1 MGDQELFKPSREIPV
16 NIEDEMRRSYLD
28 YAMSVIIGR
37 ALPDVRDGL
46 KPVHRRI
53 LYAMYKEGNT
63 SDKRYIKCAGVV
75 GEVIKKYHPHG
86 DAAVYDTL
94 VRMAQAFNM
103 RYLLIDGQGNFG
115 SVDGDP
121 PAAYRYTECRLARIA
136 EEMLEDIEKETVD
149 FIPNFDESTE
159 EPTVLPTR
167 IPNLLTSGSDG
178 IAVGM
183 ATKIP
188 PHNLTEIIDATILL
202 INKPTASIDEVL
214 SLVPGPDFP
223 TGAYLYGKS
232 GIKSAY
238 ETGRGQFTMRAKA
251 AIERPTKEK
260 QQIVITEI
268 PYQVNKSKVIERI
281 AQLVQEK
288 KIEGIS
294 DVRDESD
301 RDGMRIVVELK
312 RGEQP
317 EVILNNLYKH
327 TQLQENFGMIMLA
340 IVNGQPRTLPLIE
353 AIQLFIDHRVNV
365 VRRRTAYDL
374 RKAQERAEILKGF
387 LKALSQLYPI
397 IEHIRGSAT
406 GREARDGLVKS
417 HNYAEPQTVKVTVRT
432 RDGDKLDRQITWN
445 NNRSRTKSYLSE
457 PTLKYPVQASER
469 LMKLILAEKKT
480 VPSDYRQSDTRYVPL
495 IHDRNYRWYLESDK
509 EKEIVTT
516 VPPEFD
522 YTERQAQAIVE
533 LQLQRLTALERE
545 KIQQEYDELQ
555 NKIAQYEEILGSEKV
570 LKKVI
575 VNELREIQK
584 DYGDL
589 RRTEIIEEQAEI
601 KLEDL
606 IAVEDVVIT
615 VSHSGYLKRTPLSIY
630 RQQIRGG
637 KGRLGMKTRDEDFV
651 EHLFIA
657 STHSYI
663 LVFTNTGKMYWLK
676 VYEIPDVGAAG
687 KGKNIVNLVNLA
699 SGEKVAAV
707 VVVRELPDEPKD
719 VTIEGETY
727 AAEGYVTLVTRLG
740 IIKKTRLAE
749 FSSPNSRGIIAM
761 KVEEGD
767 ALIGATLTSGRDTIF
782 LASHEGMAIRF
793 PESDVRD
800 MGRAAYGVYAMDL
813 EKGDYIVGMEIVG
826 EKELILSVSE
836 KGYGKRTAIT
846 EYRLQSRA
854 GKGVINLKTVERNGK
869 VVGVLSVSEESEVML
884 ISQQGKITRLDAST
898 IRESGRSAQ
907 GVRLINLEEGDQ
919 VAAVCL
925 VSSENG
931 EDSTQQTKLIQ

>member
-16 NIEDEMRRSYLD
+16 NIEDEMRKSYLD

-94 VRMAQAFNM
+94 VRMAQDFNM

-136 EEMLEDIEKETVD
+136 EELLADIEKETVD
-149 FIPNFDESTE
+149 FTPNFDESTE
-159 EPTVLPTR
+159 EPVVLPTR
-167 IPNLLTSGSDG
+167 VPNLLINGSDG

-202 INKPTASIDEVL
+202 INKPTASLEEVL

-251 AIERPTKEK
+251 AIERPTKDK

-268 PYQVNKSKVIERI
+268 PFQVNKSKVIERI
-281 AQLVQEK
+281 AQLVQDK
-288 KIEGIS
+288 KIDGIS

-301 RDGMRIVVELK
+301 REGMRIVVELK
-312 RGEQP
+312 RGEQVP
-317 EVILNNLYKH
+317 EVVLNNLYKH

-340 IVNGQPRTLPLIE
+340 IVNGQPRTLPLVE
-353 AIQLFIDHRVNV
+353 ALQLFIDHRVTV

-374 RKAQERAEILKGF
+374 RKAQERAHILEGF
-387 LKALSQLYPI
+387 LKALQHLDAI
-397 IEHIRGSAT
+397 IKLIRASKAPA
-406 GREARDGLVKS
+406 EARQGLM
-417 HNYAEPQTVKVTVRT
+417 
-432 RDGDKLDRQITWN
+432 DRF
-445 NNRSRTKSYLSE
+445 
-457 PTLKYPVQASER
+457 
-469 LMKLILAEKKT
+469 
-480 VPSDYRQSDTRYVPL
+480 
-495 IHDRNYRWYLESDK
+495 
-509 EKEIVTT
+509 
-516 VPPEFD
+516 EF
-522 YTERQAQAIVE
+522 TERQAQAILE
-533 LQLQRLTALERE
+533 LQLQRLTAMERD
-545 KIQQEYDELQ
+545 KIQQEYDDLQ
-555 NKIAQYEEILGSEKV
+555 KKIAEYQEILASEKV

-575 VNELREIQK
+575 VNELKEIQK
-584 DYGDL
+584 DYGDI

-606 IAVEDVVIT
+606 IAIEDVVIT

-630 RQQIRGG
+630 RQQGRGG

-687 KGKNIVNLVNLA
+687 KGKNVVNLVNLA

-719 VTIEGETY
+719 VTIDGATY
-727 AAEGYVTLVTRLG
+727 AEEGYVTLVTRLG
-740 IIKKTRLAE
+740 LIKKTRLAE
-749 FSSPNSRGIIAM
+749 FSSPSSRGIIAM

-767 ALIGATLTSGRDTIF
+767 ALIRATLTSGRDTIF
-782 LASHEGMAIRF
+782 LATHEGMAIRF

-800 MGRAAYGVYAMDL
+800 MGRQAYGVYAMDL

-826 EKELILSVSE
+826 EKELMLSVTE
-836 KGYGKRTAIT
+836 KGYGKRTPIT
-846 EYRLQSRA
+846 EYRFQSRA
-854 GKGVINLKTVERNGK
+854 GKGVINLKTVDRNGK
-869 VVGVLSVSEESEVML
+869 VVGVLSVTEESEVMI
-884 ISQQGKITRLDAST
+884 ISQQGKITRLDAGT
-898 IRESGRSAQ
+898 IRESARSTQ
-907 GVRLINLEEGDQ
+907 GVRLINLEEGDE

-925 VSSENG
+925 VSTENG
-931 EDSTQQTKLIQ
+931 EAESPQPKLIQ

>member
-1 MGDQELFKPSREIPV
+1 MGDQELIKPAREVPV
-16 NIEDEMRRSYLD
+16 NIEDEMRSSYLD

-53 LYAMYKEGNT
+53 LYAMYKEGIT

-86 DAAVYDTL
+86 DTAVYDSL
-94 VRMAQAFNM
+94 VRMAQGFNM
-103 RYLLIDGQGNFG
+103 RFPLIDGQGNFG

-121 PAAYRYTECRLARIA
+121 AAAYRYTECRLARIA
-136 EEMLEDIEKETVD
+136 EQLLADIEKDTVD
-149 FIPNFDESTE
+149 FLPNFDESTE

-167 IPNLLTSGSDG
+167 VPNLLVNGSDG

-188 PHNLTEIIDATILL
+188 PHNLAEIIDAVILL
-202 INKPTASIDEVL
+202 INKPGASLDEVL

-223 TGAYLYGKS
+223 TGAYIYGKS

-268 PYQVNKSKVIERI
+268 PFQVNKSKVIERI
-281 AQLVQEK
+281 AELVQEK
-288 KIEGIS
+288 RIEGIS

-301 RDGMRIVVELK
+301 REGMRIVVELK

-317 EVILNNLYKH
+317 EVILNNLHKH
-327 TQLQENFGMIMLA
+327 TQLQESFGMIMLA
-340 IVNGQPRTLPLIE
+340 IVNGQPRTLPLID
-353 AIQLFIDHRVNV
+353 ALQLFIDHRVTV

-374 RKAQERAEILKGF
+374 RKAQERAHLLEGF
-387 LKALSQLYPI
+387 LKALQHMDAI
-397 IEHIRGSAT
+397 IKLIRGSKT
-406 GREARDGLVKS
+406 PPEARQGLI
-417 HNYAEPQTVKVTVRT
+417 ARF
-432 RDGDKLDRQITWN
+432 
-445 NNRSRTKSYLSE
+445 
-457 PTLKYPVQASER
+457 
-469 LMKLILAEKKT
+469 
-480 VPSDYRQSDTRYVPL
+480 
-495 IHDRNYRWYLESDK
+495 
-509 EKEIVTT
+509 
-516 VPPEFD
+516 EF
-522 YTERQAQAIVE
+522 TERQAQAILE
-533 LQLQRLTALERE
+533 MQLQRLTALERE
-545 KIQQEYDELQ
+545 KIQQEYDDLQ
-555 NKIAQYEEILGSEKV
+555 KKIAEYQEILASEKV

-575 VNELREIQK
+575 VNELKEIQK

-606 IAVEDVVIT
+606 IADEDVVIT
-615 VSHSGYLKRTPLSIY
+615 VSHSGYMKRTPVSTY
-630 RQQIRGG
+630 RQQGRGG
-637 KGRLGMKTRDEDFV
+637 KGRLGMRTREEDFV

-687 KGKNIVNLVNLA
+687 KGKNVVNLVNLSA
-699 SGEKVAAV
+699 GEKVAAFV
-707 VVVRELPDEPKD
+707 GVKELPDEPQD
-719 VTIEGETY
+719 VTQEGETY

-740 IIKKTRLAE
+740 LIKKTRLAE
-749 FSSPNSRGIIAM
+749 FSNPNSRGIIAM
-761 KVEEGD
+761 KIEEGD
-767 ALIGATLTSGRDTIF
+767 ELIAAKLTTGRDTIF

-793 PESDVRD
+793 PEGDVRD

-813 EKGDYIVGMEIVG
+813 DKGDYIVGMQIVG
-826 EKELILSVSE
+826 EKDLILTVTE
-836 KGYGKRTAIT
+836 RGYGKRTTIT
-846 EYRLQSRA
+846 EYRVQSRA
-854 GKGVINLKTVERNGK
+854 GKGVINVRTAERNGK
-869 VVGVLSVSEESEVML
+869 VVGVLSVTEESEVML
-884 ISQQGKITRLDAST
+884 ITAQGKITRLDSSK
-898 IRESGRSAQ
+898 IRESSRAAQ
-907 GVRLINLEEGDQ
+907 GVKLISLEEGDQ
-919 VAAVCL
+919 VAAACL
-925 VSSENG
+925 VRTETNG
-931 EDSTQQTKLIQ
+931 NGGPTQGTLIQ

>member
-1 MGDQELFKPSREIPV
+1 MGDQEQTKPTNEVPR
-16 NIEDEMRRSYLD
+16 NIEDEMRESYLA

-94 VRMAQAFNM
+94 VRMAQNFNM

-136 EEMLEDIEKETVD
+136 EELLADIEKETVD
-149 FIPNFDESTE
+149 FVPNFDESTE

-167 IPNLLTSGSDG
+167 VPNLLINGSDG

-188 PHNLTEIIDATILL
+188 PHNLTEIIEATILL
-202 INKPTASIDEVL
+202 LNKPGASIDEVL

-223 TGAYLYGKS
+223 TGAYLYGKA
-232 GIKSAY
+232 GIKDAY
-238 ETGRGQFTMRAKA
+238 RTGRGQFTMRAKA

-268 PYQVNKSKVIERI
+268 PFQVNKAKIIERI
-281 AQLVQEK
+281 AELVQEK

-312 RGEQP
+312 RGEEP

-327 TQLQENFGMIMLA
+327 TQLQDTFGMIMLA
-340 IVNGQPRTLPLIE
+340 IVNGQPRTLPLID
-353 AIQLFIDHRVNV
+353 ALQLFIDHRVSV
-365 VRRRTAYDL
+365 VRRRTTYDL
-374 RKAQERAEILKGF
+374 RKAQERAHILEGF
-387 LKALSQLYPI
+387 LKALQHMDAI
-397 IEHIRGSAT
+397 IKLIRGSKT
-406 GREARDGLVKS
+406 PPEAREGLM
-417 HNYAEPQTVKVTVRT
+417 ARF
-432 RDGDKLDRQITWN
+432 
-445 NNRSRTKSYLSE
+445 
-457 PTLKYPVQASER
+457 
-469 LMKLILAEKKT
+469 
-480 VPSDYRQSDTRYVPL
+480 
-495 IHDRNYRWYLESDK
+495 
-509 EKEIVTT
+509 
-516 VPPEFD
+516 EF
-522 YTERQAQAIVE
+522 TERQAQAILE
-533 LQLQRLTALERE
+533 MQLQRLTALERE
-545 KIQQEYDELQ
+545 RIQGEYDELQ
-555 NKIAQYEEILGSEKV
+555 KKIAEYQEILASEKT

-575 VNELREIQK
+575 VNELKEIQK
-584 DYGDL
+584 EYGDT

-601 KLEDL
+601 RLEDL
-606 IAVEDVVIT
+606 IADEDVVIT
-615 VSHSGYLKRTPLSIY
+615 VSHSGYTKRTPLSTY
-630 RQQIRGG
+630 RQQLRGG
-637 KGRLGMKTRDEDFV
+637 KGRLGMRTREEDFV

-663 LVFTNTGKMYWLK
+663 LVFTQSGKMYWLK

-687 KGKNIVNLVNLA
+687 RGKNITNLVNLA
-699 SGEKVAAV
+699 SDEKVAALIAV
-707 VVVRELPDEPKD
+707 KELPDEPKD
-719 VTIEGETY
+719 VTVDGETY
-727 AAEGYVTLVTRLG
+727 AAEGYVTLATRLG
-740 IIKKTRLAE
+740 IIKKTRLEE
-749 FSSPNSRGIIAM
+749 FSNPTSRGIIAM
-761 KVEEGD
+761 KIEEGD
-767 ALIGATLTSGRDTIF
+767 VLIAAELTSGHDNIF
-782 LASHEGMAIRF
+782 LATHEGMAIRF

-813 EKGDYIVGMEIVG
+813 EKGDYIVGMQIVG
-826 EKELILSVSE
+826 EKELILSVTE
-836 KGYGKRTAIT
+836 KGYGKRTPIT
-846 EYRLQSRA
+846 EYRLQSRS
-854 GKGVINLKTVERNGK
+854 GKGVINVKTVERNGK
-869 VVGVLSVSEESEVML
+869 VVGVLSVTEESEVML
-884 ISQQGKITRLDAST
+884 ISQQGKITRLDSSE

-907 GVRLINLEEGDQ
+907 GVRVIRLDEGDQ
-919 VAAVCL
+919 VAAVSL
-925 VSSENG
+925 IKSETNG
-931 EDSTQQTKLIQ
+931 NGSPPALIQ

>member
-1 MGDQELFKPSREIPV
+1 MGDQELFKPTREMPV
-16 NIEDEMRRSYLD
+16 NIEDEMRKSYLD

-37 ALPDVRDGL
+37 ALPEVRDGL

-53 LYAMYKEGNT
+53 LYAMYKEGIT
-63 SDKRYIKCAGVV
+63 SDKRYVKCAGVV

-94 VRMAQAFNM
+94 VRMAQEFNM

-121 PAAYRYTECRLARIA
+121 PAAYRYTECRLPRIA
-136 EEMLEDIEKETVD
+136 EEMLADIEKETVD
-149 FIPNFDESTE
+149 FTPNFDESTE
-159 EPTVLPTR
+159 EPMVLPTR
-167 IPNLLTSGSDG
+167 VPNLLINGSDG

-202 INKPTASIDEVL
+202 INKPNASLEEVL

-260 QQIVITEI
+260 QQIIITEI
-268 PYQVNKSKVIERI
+268 PFQVNKSKVIERI

-288 KIEGIS
+288 KIEGIGE
-294 DVRDESD
+294 VRDESD

-340 IVNGQPRTLPLIE
+340 IVNGQPRTLSLIE
-353 AIQLFIDHRVNV
+353 ALQLFIDHRVNV

-374 RKAQERAEILKGF
+374 RKAQERAHILEGF
-387 LKALSQLYPI
+387 LKALQHLDAI
-397 IEHIRGSAT
+397 IKLIRASKT
-406 GREARDGLVKS
+406 PPEAR
-417 HNYAEPQTVKVTVRT
+417 
-432 RDGDKLDRQITWN
+432 
-445 NNRSRTKSYLSE
+445 
-457 PTLKYPVQASER
+457 QA
-469 LMKLILAEKKT
+469 LIA
-480 VPSDYRQSDTRYVPL
+480 RF
-495 IHDRNYRWYLESDK
+495 
-509 EKEIVTT
+509 
-516 VPPEFD
+516 EF
-522 YTERQAQAIVE
+522 TERQAQAILE

-545 KIQQEYDELQ
+545 KIQQEYDDLQ
-555 NKIAQYEEILGSEKV
+555 KKIAEYQEILASEKA

-575 VNELREIQK
+575 VNELKEIQK

-615 VSHSGYLKRTPLSIY
+615 VSHSGYLKRTPVSMY
-630 RQQIRGG
+630 RQQSRGG
-637 KGRLGMKTRDEDFV
+637 KGRLGMKTREEDFV

-687 KGKNIVNLVNLA
+687 KGRNIVNLVNLA

-707 VVVRELPDEPKD
+707 VAVRDLPDEPKD
-719 VTIEGETY
+719 VTVEGETY

-740 IIKKTRLAE
+740 LIKKTRLAE

-767 ALIGATLTSGRDTIF
+767 ALIAATLTSGRDTIF
-782 LASHEGMAIRF
+782 LATHEGMAIRF

-826 EKELILSVSE
+826 EKELILSVTE
-836 KGYGKRTAIT
+836 KGYGKRTPIT

-854 GKGVINLKTVERNGK
+854 GKGVINVKTVERNGK
-869 VVGVLSVSEESEVML
+869 VVGVLSVTEESEVML

-907 GVRLINLEEGDQ
+907 GVRLISLEEGDQ

-931 EDSTQQTKLIQ
+931 DSGPTQPTLIQ

>member
-94 VRMAQAFNM
+94 VRMAQGFNL
-103 RYLLIDGQGNFG
+103 RYPLIDGQGNFG

-121 PAAYRYTECRLARIA
+121 AAAYRYTECRLARIA

-149 FIPNFDESTE
+149 FVPNFDESTE

-188 PHNLTEIIDATILL
+188 PHNLTEIIEATVLL
-202 INKPTASIDEVL
+202 VNKPTASLDEVL
-214 SLVPGPDFP
+214 ALVPGPDFP

-238 ETGRGQFTMRAKA
+238 ATGRGQFTMRAKA
-251 AIERPTKEK
+251 AIERPSKEK

-268 PYQVNKSKVIERI
+268 PFQVNKSKIIERI

-327 TQLQENFGMIMLA
+327 TQLQETFGMIMLA
-340 IVNGQPRTLPLIE
+340 IVNGQPRTLSLIE
-353 AIQLFIDHRVNV
+353 AIQLFIDHRVTV

-374 RKAQERAEILKGF
+374 RKAQERAHILEGF
-387 LKALSQLYPI
+387 LKALLNLDAI
-397 IEHIRGSAT
+397 IKLIRGSKT
-406 GREARDGLVKS
+406 PPEARQGLI
-417 HNYAEPQTVKVTVRT
+417 T
-432 RDGDKLDRQITWN
+432 RF
-445 NNRSRTKSYLSE
+445 
-457 PTLKYPVQASER
+457 
-469 LMKLILAEKKT
+469 
-480 VPSDYRQSDTRYVPL
+480 
-495 IHDRNYRWYLESDK
+495 
-509 EKEIVTT
+509 
-516 VPPEFD
+516 EF
-522 YTERQAQAIVE
+522 TERQAQAILE
-533 LQLQRLTALERE
+533 LQLQRLTAMERD

-555 NKIAQYEEILGSEKV
+555 RKIAEYQEILASEKV

-575 VNELREIQK
+575 VNELKEIQK
-584 DYGDL
+584 EYGDV

-630 RQQIRGG
+630 RQQGRGG
-637 KGRLGMKTRDEDFV
+637 KGRLGMKTREEDFV

-663 LVFTNTGKMYWLK
+663 LVFTSTGKMYWLK
-676 VYEIPDVGAAG
+676 VYEIPDVVAAG

-707 VVVRELPDEPKD
+707 MVVRELPDEPKD
-719 VTIEGETY
+719 VAIEGQTY
-727 AAEGYVTLVTRLG
+727 AVEGYVTLVTRLG
-740 IIKKTRLAE
+740 LIKKTRLAE

-761 KVEEGD
+761 KVEDGD
-767 ALIGATLTSGRDTIF
+767 ALIGAKLTSGRDTIF
-782 LASHEGMAIRF
+782 LATHEGMAIRF
-793 PESDVRD
+793 PETDVRD

-813 EKGDYIVGMEIVG
+813 EAGDYIVGMEIVG
-826 EKELILSVSE
+826 DKELILSVSE
-836 KGYGKRTAIT
+836 KGYGKRTQIT

-869 VVGVLSVSEESEVML
+869 VVGVLSVSEESEVMI
-884 ISQQGKITRLDAST
+884 ISQQGKITRLDAGT

-925 VSSENG
+925 VNSENG
-931 EDSTQQTKLIQ
+931 ENGVQQPKLIQ

>member
-1 MGDQELFKPSREIPV
+1 MGDQELFKPTREIPV
-16 NIEDEMRRSYLD
+16 NIEEEMRKSYLD

-53 LYAMYKEGNT
+53 LYAMYKEGIT

-94 VRMAQAFNM
+94 VRMAQDFNM

-121 PAAYRYTECRLARIA
+121 PAAYRYTECRLARLA
-136 EEMLEDIEKETVD
+136 EEMLADIEKETVD

-167 IPNLLTSGSDG
+167 IPNLLTNGSDG

-202 INKPTASIDEVL
+202 INKPNASIDEVL

-223 TGAYLYGKS
+223 TGAYLYGKG

-317 EVILNNLYKH
+317 EVILNNLFKH

-340 IVNGQPRTLPLIE
+340 IVNGQPRILSLIE

-374 RKAQERAEILKGF
+374 RKAQERAHILEGF
-387 LKALSQLYPI
+387 LKALQHLDAI
-397 IEHIRGSAT
+397 IKLIRASKT
-406 GREARDGLVKS
+406 PLEARQGLM
-417 HNYAEPQTVKVTVRT
+417 ARF
-432 RDGDKLDRQITWN
+432 
-445 NNRSRTKSYLSE
+445 
-457 PTLKYPVQASER
+457 
-469 LMKLILAEKKT
+469 
-480 VPSDYRQSDTRYVPL
+480 
-495 IHDRNYRWYLESDK
+495 
-509 EKEIVTT
+509 
-516 VPPEFD
+516 EF
-522 YTERQAQAIVE
+522 TERQAQAILE

-545 KIQQEYDELQ
+545 KIQQEYDDLQ
-555 NKIAQYEEILGSEKV
+555 KKIAEYQEILASEKA

-575 VNELREIQK
+575 VNELKEIQK

-630 RQQIRGG
+630 RQQARGG
-637 KGRLGMKTRDEDFV
+637 KGRLGMKTRDEDFL

-687 KGKNIVNLVNLA
+687 KGKNIVNLVNLV

-707 VVVRELPDEPKD
+707 LAVRDLPDEPKD
-719 VTIEGETY
+719 VIPPGRDETY

-740 IIKKTRLAE
+740 LIKKTRLAE

-813 EKGDYIVGMEIVG
+813 DKGDYIVGMEIVG
-826 EKELILSVSE
+826 EKELILSVTE
-836 KGYGKRTAIT
+836 KGYGKRTPIT

-854 GKGVINLKTVERNGK
+854 GKGVINVKTAERNGK

-907 GVRLINLEEGDQ
+907 GVRLISLEEGDQ

-925 VSSENG
+925 VSSETNG
-931 EDSTQQTKLIQ
+931 DGGPAQPTLIQ

>member
-1 MGDQELFKPSREIPV
+1 MGDQELFKPSREVPV
-16 NIEDEMRRSYLD
+16 NIEDEMRKSYLD

-94 VRMAQAFNM
+94 VRMAQGFNM
-103 RYLLIDGQGNFG
+103 RYPLIDGQGNFG

-121 PAAYRYTECRLARIA
+121 AAAYRYTECRLARIA

-188 PHNLTEIIDATILL
+188 PHNLTEIIEATILL
-202 INKPTASIDEVL
+202 IDKPTASIDEVL

-238 ETGRGQFTMRAKA
+238 ATGRGQFTMRAKA
-251 AIERPTKEK
+251 AIERPAKEK

-340 IVNGQPRTLPLIE
+340 IVNGQPRVLPLIE

-374 RKAQERAEILKGF
+374 RKAQERAHILEGF
-387 LKALSQLYPI
+387 LKALQHLDAI
-397 IEHIRGSAT
+397 IKLIRASKTPA
-406 GREARDGLVKS
+406 EARQGLI
-417 HNYAEPQTVKVTVRT
+417 AQ
-432 RDGDKLDRQITWN
+432 
-445 NNRSRTKSYLSE
+445 
-457 PTLKYPVQASER
+457 
-469 LMKLILAEKKT
+469 
-480 VPSDYRQSDTRYVPL
+480 
-495 IHDRNYRWYLESDK
+495 LE
-509 EKEIVTT
+509 
-516 VPPEFD
+516 F
-522 YTERQAQAIVE
+522 TERQAQAILE

-555 NKIAQYEEILGSEKV
+555 KKIAQYEEILASEKV

-615 VSHSGYLKRTPLSIY
+615 ISHSGYLKRTPLSIY

-637 KGRLGMKTRDEDFV
+637 KGRLGMKTRDEDFI

-749 FSSPNSRGIIAM
+749 FSNPNSRGIIAM

-826 EKELILSVSE
+826 EQELILSVSE
-836 KGYGKRTAIT
+836 KGYGKRTQIT

-884 ISQQGKITRLDAST
+884 ISQQGKITRLDAGK

-907 GVRLINLEEGDQ
+907 GVKLINLEEGDQ

-931 EDSTQQTKLIQ
+931 DEGAQQTKLIQ

>member
-1 MGDQELFKPSREIPV
+1 MGDQELVKPAHEIPV
-16 NIEDEMRRSYLD
+16 NIEDEMRKSYLD

-53 LYAMYKEGNT
+53 LYAMYREGNT

-86 DAAVYDTL
+86 DMAVYDTL
-94 VRMAQAFNM
+94 VRMAQDFNM

-121 PAAYRYTECRLARIA
+121 AAAYRYTECRLTRLA
-136 EEMLEDIEKETVD
+136 EELLADIEKETVD
-149 FIPNFDESTE
+149 FTPNFDESTE
-159 EPTVLPTR
+159 EPVVLPTKV
-167 IPNLLTSGSDG
+167 PNLLINGSDG

-202 INKPTASIDEVL
+202 ISKPNATIDEVL

-232 GIKSAY
+232 GIRAAY

-268 PYQVNKSKVIERI
+268 PFQVNKARTIERI
-281 AQLVQEK
+281 AQLVQDK

-294 DVRDESD
+294 DIRDESD

-312 RGEQP
+312 RGEPP

-327 TQLQENFGMIMLA
+327 TQLQDTFGMIMLA
-340 IVNGQPRTLPLIE
+340 IVNGQPRTLSLVDV
-353 AIQLFIDHRVNV
+353 IQLFIDHRVTV
-365 VRRRTAYDL
+365 VRRRTAHDL
-374 RKAQERAEILKGF
+374 RKAQERAHILEGF
-387 LKALSQLYPI
+387 LKALQHLDAI
-397 IEHIRGSAT
+397 IKLIRASKT
-406 GREARDGLVKS
+406 PKDARDGVM
-417 HNYAEPQTVKVTVRT
+417 AQF
-432 RDGDKLDRQITWN
+432 
-445 NNRSRTKSYLSE
+445 
-457 PTLKYPVQASER
+457 
-469 LMKLILAEKKT
+469 
-480 VPSDYRQSDTRYVPL
+480 
-495 IHDRNYRWYLESDK
+495 
-509 EKEIVTT
+509 
-516 VPPEFD
+516 EFS
-522 YTERQAQAIVE
+522 ERQAQAILE
-533 LQLQRLTALERE
+533 MQLQRLTALERE
-545 KIQQEYDELQ
+545 KVQQEYDELQ
-555 NKIAQYEEILGSEKV
+555 KKIAEYQGILASDKV

-575 VNELREIQK
+575 VEELRQVQK
-584 DYGDL
+584 EYGDL

-615 VSHSGYLKRTPLSIY
+615 VSHSGYMKRTPLSTY
-630 RQQIRGG
+630 RQQLRGG
-637 KGRLGMKTRDEDFV
+637 KGRLGMKTREEDFV

-663 LVFTNTGKMYWLK
+663 LVFTNAGRVHWLK

-687 KGKNIVNLVNLA
+687 RGKNIVNLVNL
-699 SGEKVAAV
+699 SQGEKVAALV
-707 VVVRELPDEPKD
+707 AVKELPEEPKD
-719 VTIEGETY
+719 VTVEGETY
-727 AAEGYVTLVTRLG
+727 AAEGYVVLVTRQG
-740 IIKKTRLAE
+740 TIKKTRLAE
-749 FSSPNSRGIIAM
+749 FSNPMSRGIIAM
-761 KVEEGD
+761 GIEEGD
-767 ALIGATLTSGRDTIF
+767 QLIDAKLTSGRDTVF

-800 MGRAAYGVYAMDL
+800 MGRQAYGVHGMDL

-826 EKELILSVSE
+826 ETELILSVTE
-836 KGYGKRTAIT
+836 KGFGKRTPIT

-854 GKGVINLKTVERNGK
+854 GKGVINVKTVERNGK
-869 VVGVLSVSEESEVML
+869 VVRALSVTEESEVML
-884 ISQQGKITRLDAST
+884 ISQQGKIARLDSSE
-898 IRESGRSAQ
+898 IRECGRSTQ
-907 GVRLINLEEGDQ
+907 GVKLISLEEGDQ
-919 VAAVCL
+919 LAAACL
-925 VSSENG
+925 VKSETNG
-931 EDSTQQTKLIQ
+931 GPAPGPLIQ

>member
-1 MGDQELFKPSREIPV
+1 MGDQELFKPTREIPV
-16 NIEDEMRRSYLD
+16 NIEDEMRKSYLD

-94 VRMAQAFNM
+94 VRMAQDFNM

-136 EEMLEDIEKETVD
+136 EEMLADIEKETVD

-188 PHNLTEIIDATILL
+188 PHNLTEIIEATILL
-202 INKPTASIDEVL
+202 INKPNASIDEVL

-317 EVILNNLYKH
+317 EVILNNLFKH

-340 IVNGQPRTLPLIE
+340 IVNGQPRILPLIE

-374 RKAQERAEILKGF
+374 RKAQERAHILEGF
-387 LKALSQLYPI
+387 LKALRHLDAI
-397 IEHIRGSAT
+397 IKLIRASKT
-406 GREARDGLVKS
+406 PPEARQGLI
-417 HNYAEPQTVKVTVRT
+417 AQF
-432 RDGDKLDRQITWN
+432 
-445 NNRSRTKSYLSE
+445 
-457 PTLKYPVQASER
+457 
-469 LMKLILAEKKT
+469 
-480 VPSDYRQSDTRYVPL
+480 
-495 IHDRNYRWYLESDK
+495 
-509 EKEIVTT
+509 
-516 VPPEFD
+516 EF
-522 YTERQAQAIVE
+522 TERQAQAILE

-555 NKIAQYEEILGSEKV
+555 KKIAQYEEILASEKV

-813 EKGDYIVGMEIVG
+813 DKGDYIVGMEIVG

-836 KGYGKRTAIT
+836 KGYGKRTQIT

-931 EDSTQQTKLIQ
+931 DDGAPQPKLIQ

>member
-1 MGDQELFKPSREIPV
+1 MGDQELFQPSRSLPV
-16 NIEDEMRRSYLD
+16 NIEDEMKNSYLA

-53 LYAMYKEGNT
+53 LYAMYKEGIT

-86 DAAVYDTL
+86 DSAVYDTL
-94 VRMAQAFNM
+94 VRMAQDFNM
-103 RYLLIDGQGNFG
+103 RYMLIDGQGNFG

-121 PAAYRYTECRLARIA
+121 PAAYRYTECRLARLA
-136 EEMLEDIEKETVD
+136 EELLADIEKDTVN
-149 FIPNFDESTE
+149 FVPNFDESTE

-167 IPNLLTSGSDG
+167 VPNLLINGSDG

-202 INKPTASIDEVL
+202 INKPSAALDEIL

-223 TGAYLYGKS
+223 TGGFIYGRS

-238 ETGRGQFTMRAKA
+238 QTGRGQFTMRAKA
-251 AIERPTKEK
+251 AIERPTKDK

-268 PYQVNKSKVIERI
+268 PYQVNKATLIKRI
-281 AQLVQEK
+281 ADLVNDK

-294 DVRDESD
+294 NVQDESD

-327 TQLQENFGMIMLA
+327 TQLQETFGMILLA
-340 IVNGQPRTLPLIE
+340 IVNGQPRVLPLNE
-353 AIQLFIDHRVNV
+353 AIQLFIDHRVTV

-374 RKAQERAEILKGF
+374 RKAEERAHILEGF
-387 LKALSQLYPI
+387 LKALSHLDAI
-397 IEHIRGSAT
+397 IKLIRAAQSPKDA
-406 GREARDGLVKS
+406 REGLV
-417 HNYAEPQTVKVTVRT
+417 ARF
-432 RDGDKLDRQITWN
+432 
-445 NNRSRTKSYLSE
+445 
-457 PTLKYPVQASER
+457 
-469 LMKLILAEKKT
+469 
-480 VPSDYRQSDTRYVPL
+480 
-495 IHDRNYRWYLESDK
+495 
-509 EKEIVTT
+509 
-516 VPPEFD
+516 EF
-522 YTERQAQAIVE
+522 TERQAQAILE
-533 LQLQRLTALERE
+533 LQLQRLTALERN

-555 NKIAQYEEILGSEKV
+555 KKIAEFKEILASEKV

-575 VNELREIQK
+575 VDELKQVQK
-584 DYGDL
+584 EYGDV

-606 IAVEDVVIT
+606 IAEEDVVIT
-615 VSHSGYLKRTPLSIY
+615 VSHSGYLKRTPLSTY
-630 RQQIRGG
+630 RQQGRGG
-637 KGRLGMKTRDEDFV
+637 KGRMGMKTRDEDFV
-651 EHLFIA
+651 EQLFIA
-657 STHSYI
+657 NTHSYI
-663 LVFTNTGKMYWLK
+663 LVFTNTGKLYWLK

-687 KGKNIVNLVNLA
+687 KGKHILNLVNLTK
-699 SGEKVAAV
+699 GEKAAAV
-707 VVVRELPDEPKD
+707 LAVKALPDEPKD
-719 VTIEGETY
+719 VTAEGGTY
-727 AAEGYVTLVTRLG
+727 AAEGYVLLVTRNG

-749 FSSPNSRGIIAM
+749 FSNPSSRGIIAM
-761 KVEEGD
+761 GIEVGD
-767 ALIGATLTSGRDTIF
+767 ELIAAKLTTGRDTIF

-800 MGRAAYGVYAMDL
+800 MGRAAYGVYGMDL
-813 EKGDYIVGMEIVG
+813 DKGDYIVGMEIVG
-826 EKELILSVSE
+826 EKELILSVTE
-836 KGYGKRTAIT
+836 RGYGKRTAIT

-854 GKGVINLKTVERNGK
+854 GKGVINVKTAERNGK
-869 VVGVLSVSEESEVML
+869 VVGVLSVTEDSEVML
-884 ISQQGKITRLDAST
+884 ISQQGKITRLDSSE

-907 GVRLINLEEGDQ
+907 GVRLITLEEGDQ
-919 VAAVCL
+919 LAAACL
-925 VSSENG
+925 VRSETNG
-931 EDSTQQTKLIQ
+931 NGVPETGSLLQ